1 MIQCIKISGENMS
14 TNEIAYFTD
23 SVNTLIEGKLILID
37 KHIAQ
42 VLKCVA
48 MSKTMCHVLSETLQ
62 TMSYATE
69 FSRARV
75 TWTRSDGV
83 VESSLKLPQDRNRLF
98 AFVVCLLMEVD
109 SGRRNILDFLKEYY
123 NEPNND
129 LSYVKFS
136 EEVLKP
142 FKKAG
147 EAILSTIEPELV
159 NVVAVEK
166 AERYFRAEKIYI
178 ETDVLEQILGEMEQV
193 RLLINSLSLSEGET
207 YEFETANECF
217 ENALYLK
224 NPKIL
229 SISYLAYKNTVLRY
243 AETVAHLQKI
253 AELISNVL

>member
-1 MIQCIKISGENMS
+1 MN

-48 MSKTMCHVLSETLQ
+48 TSPTLCHTLSETLQ
-62 TMSYATE
+62 TMSYVTE

-75 TWTRSDGV
+75 SWTRSDGV
-83 VESSLKLPQDRNRLF
+83 VESRLKLPVDRNRLF
-98 AFVVCLLMEVD
+98 AFVVCLLTEVD

-147 EAILSTIEPELV
+147 EVILSTIDPESL
-159 NVVAVEK
+159 NVQYVEQAEKFFK
-166 AERYFRAEKIYI
+166 AENIYI
-178 ETDVLEQILGEMEQV
+178 ETGTLQQVLSNMEQIRQ
-193 RLLINSLSLSEGET
+193 LISSLKLSKAEE
-207 YEFETANECF
+207 YEFNTVSEF
-217 ENALYLK
+217 FVNALYLK

-229 SISYLAYKNTVLRY
+229 SVSYLAYKNTLVKYKNVAQYLR
-243 AETVAHLQKI
+243 KI
-253 AELISNVL
+253 AELLIGVL

>member
-1 MIQCIKISGENMS
+1 MN

-48 MSKTMCHVLSETLQ
+48 TSKTLCQTLSETLQ

-83 VESSLKLPQDRNRLF
+83 VESRMKLPQDRNRLF
-98 AFVVCLLMEVD
+98 AFVVCLLTEVD

-123 NEPNND
+123 NEPSDD
-129 LSYVKFS
+129 LNYVKFA
-136 EEVLKP
+136 EQVLKP

-147 EAILSTIEPELV
+147 EAILSTIDPQSLNAQYLEQ
-159 NVVAVEK
+159 
-166 AERYFRAEKIYI
+166 AERFFNAEKIYI
-178 ETDVLEQILGEMEQV
+178 ETGVLEQVFSEMEQIRMAV
-193 RLLINSLSLSEGET
+193 SSLTLTQAEQ
-207 YEFETANECF
+207 YEFNTVSEYLV
-217 ENALYLK
+217 NALYLK

-229 SISYLAYKNTVLRY
+229 QVTYLAYKNTLVSY
-243 AETVAHLQKI
+243 SDAVTHLQKI
-253 AELISNVL
+253 AEILKEVL